1 MNLNK
6 LINKAFSKKLI
17 KESTARI
24 SAPIEID
31 IDGDYFDGR
40 RGGLKD
46 HITRYY
52 KVLDKWV
59 KDNSIEDI
67 YVDDDIEAF
76 IDTEQQVY
84 RPIGNYY
91 PTETYKFVA
100 DIENEDFDITYFRTN
115 DKEEYK
121 TSLKELGKEN
131 DDLDYE
137 FLQCLVDIIEDRKL
151 YIED

>member
-31 IDGDYFDGR
+31 IDGDYFDGS
-40 RGGLKD
+40 RGGLRDYIAKN
-46 HITRYY
+46 Y

-67 YVDDDIEAF
+67 YVDDDIEVF

-84 RPIGNYY
+84 RPIGDYY
-91 PTETYKFVA
+91 PTTTKTFVA
-100 DIENEDFDITYFRTN
+100 DIENEDFDITYFKTD
-115 DKEEYK
+115 DKEKYK
-121 TSLKELGKEN
+121 TSLEELSKEN
-131 DDLDYE
+131 GYLADE
-137 FLQCLVDIIEDRKL
+137 FLQCLMDIIEDRKS